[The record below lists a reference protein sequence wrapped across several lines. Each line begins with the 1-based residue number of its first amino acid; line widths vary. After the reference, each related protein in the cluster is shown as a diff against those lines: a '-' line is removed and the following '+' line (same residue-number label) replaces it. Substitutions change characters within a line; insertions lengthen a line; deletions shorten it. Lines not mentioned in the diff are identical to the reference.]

1 MSAPASLAD
10 LDNLPS
16 AHDGDT
22 AEPVNAVLTYKPELQ
37 DAPNPTGFYRGR
49 SALAA
54 ERASGVRP
62 EFTPEGRA
70 KVAAAALPRI
80 AAGERLADV
89 AADVGVSDHTLS
101 TWLLTYDEPAYR
113 EAQRSQLA
121 GYLVDFAGHQV
132 DAVTDAAAASQ
143 MVHDRETV
151 LVGDGPGGTRMQL
164 LGPELAKTADARSKI
179 AERASRYFQWMA
191 ETRFPKAFTRGGADT
206 GGLVRASF
214 TFIIDGRPTSPGRTI
229 EAQRS
234 NNEQGPGGSEEGQ
247 PRAIGIMSND
257 DAPLQG
263 DVIHSQDL
271 ADGDRDGDD

>member
-1 MSAPASLAD
+1 MDMASLTD

-16 AHDGDT
+16 SHGDDT
-22 AEPVNAVLTYKPELQ
+22 AEPVNDVLTYDPTLQ

-49 SALAA
+49 SELEAIRKA
-54 ERASGVRP
+54 GIRP
-62 EFTPEGRA
+62 QYTSRGRDLI
-70 KVAAAALPRI
+70 AAAALPRI

-89 AADVGVSDHTLS
+89 AVDVGVTADTLS
-101 TWLLTYDEPAYR
+101 GWLLTYDEPAYR
-113 EAQRSQLA
+113 EAQRAQLA

-132 DAVTDAAAASQ
+132 AAVADAEKASQ
-143 MVHDRETV
+143 MVHDKRVVVIDE
-151 LVGDGPGGTRMQL
+151 GEKGTRYQL

-191 ETRFPKAFTRGGADT
+191 ETRFPKAFAKGGADT